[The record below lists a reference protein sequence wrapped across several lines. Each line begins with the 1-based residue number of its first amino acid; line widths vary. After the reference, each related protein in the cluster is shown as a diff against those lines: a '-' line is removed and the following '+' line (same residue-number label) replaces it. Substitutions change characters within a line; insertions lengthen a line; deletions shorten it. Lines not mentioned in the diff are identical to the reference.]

1 MAAFFY
7 KAECA
12 LQYLRRWPDQAAEVL
27 RECSLGIVRPGC
39 LGQRLLDNRASGG
52 PPQDVIAIHA
62 VSAAA
67 SAVQG
72 RGALTVANV
81 HICGEGYAGK
91 SMTRQT
97 LMRCFNSSSRL
108 LLSSPLPDIALEDGR
123 TLGMVSESLERAA
136 WLSGDTVR
144 VLFHDYG
151 GQEEFRA
158 NHAAH
163 LAAPSSVYLL
173 VVPLWD
179 KRPGPNHNKSM
190 ELEYMV
196 EKYRTWLKFINTIVP
211 ASEHKAQ
218 CITVL
223 NFARQ
228 FTAAGGDVEAVV
240 SRLTAV
246 QGSFKAN
253 PGCKLTF
260 VAAPILVNSNISA
273 SVHKRLLPTLK
284 GVIASLAQ
292 LPVPIAPAVQTVLA
306 DMQVKDKWPLFSYES
321 DLQVLLRAA
330 IREKHSPSAALV
342 SDPVVAEEVVRT
354 IAEITQGLL
363 ESRRDIV
370 VISVQGGDRISINR
384 PNWLTEQ
391 LLGSLFD
398 PRRRPDIN
406 LAVALRAVQHQ
417 GEPTHLLSGADIHR
431 AVEATLDAG
440 TRAMLDAHFIPK
452 LLQHLGVCIPV
463 VVGSDGF
470 ARGVAEGDDLAS
482 VMHWVPAFSTTAMA
496 DRHAIVLPNA
506 DHVVARQFKL
516 ADPEFCIFPPGYFS
530 SLSVDI
536 VSLYNRTNLVQL
548 FQDGMS
554 LRSGDDCFQIVVR
567 RTADE
572 KSFVVTVA
580 TAGTAPGSS
589 LAFDTMQSI
598 TKQFILGEN
607 GNSSSS
613 SWRGNVQVRE
623 FGLHPT
629 RLTEAGG
636 IPLEALLE
644 RLRDPQQRGEN
655 LAFYCGLERHRE
667 RGLLVPCLLQE
678 VLARLA
684 AVDCKLDQQHGE
696 VVSRLDTLADGV
708 SALCVSAEA
717 AEEAL
722 QRAEG
727 MGAASQEQLASLI
740 EVLSTA
746 LPATD
751 PEATTD
757 GSDAPAVKAVVQSL
771 AQHRDSVAQG
781 GLSPAQLL
789 RMKEEIVGE
798 FGRLA
803 EGMQRAAYEQLRQA
817 EEAQARRL
825 QQLLDRSREAAV
837 ADLEAALRVQQ
848 QAQGMDV
855 TQRLQQLQARLDAL
869 RAAQD
874 ADSYGL
880 HEVPL
885 LVEVEAAQPKGTV
898 KDAAKRCLYEVHRL
912 HFCCPVCGTRA
923 ASGPNKHG
931 YELRSTWGW
940 VQQAA
945 RALKVTLFA
954 LQVASLVTP
963 LPLPRL
969 AELGELL
976 PISDAKAVAGALD
989 FVRKQVQV
997 NATATIGAVRAA
1009 MEQLT
1014 PAQLQA
1020 LSVTREHVSSVR
1032 ALLLKAGDSIPPRDT
1047 GLAPVMC
1054 VDTREC
1060 AWVCAGCTDTY
1071 RDLGNACLAVK
1082 ITLD

>member
-1 MAAFFY
+1 
-7 KAECA
+7 
-12 LQYLRRWPDQAAEVL
+12 V
-27 RECSLGIVRPGC
+27 RECSLGVLRPGC
-39 LGQRLLDNRASGG
+39 LGQRLLDNKANGG

-91 SMTRQT
+91 SMTRQA
-97 LMRCFNSSSRL
+97 LMKCFNSSSRL
-108 LLSSPLPDIALEDGR
+108 LLSSTLPDIPLEEGR
-123 TLGMVSESLERAA
+123 TLGMVSASLERAA

-163 LAAPSSVYLL
+163 LAAPNSVYLL

-179 KRPGPNHNKSM
+179 KRPGPNHDKPM
-190 ELEYMV
+190 ELEYIV

-218 CITVL
+218 CVTVL
-223 NFARQ
+223 NFHRQ
-228 FTAAGGDVEAVV
+228 FTAARGSVEAVV

-246 QGSFKAN
+246 QDSFNAN
-253 PGCKLTF
+253 SYTKLTF

-284 GVIASLAQ
+284 AVIADLAQ

-321 DLQVLLRAA
+321 DLQALLRAA

-342 SDPVVAEEVVRT
+342 SDPAVAEEVVRT

-363 ESRRDIV
+363 ESRRDVV
-370 VISVQGGDRISINR
+370 VISVQGGGRISINR

-406 LAVALRAVQHQ
+406 KAAALRAVQHQ

-431 AVEATLDAG
+431 AVEATLDAS

-470 ARGVAEGDDLAS
+470 ARGVAEGDDLAH

-496 DRHAIVLPNA
+496 DKHAAVLPNA

-516 ADPEFCIFPPGYFS
+516 ADPEFCMFPPGYFS

-554 LRSGDDCFQIVVR
+554 LSSGDDNFQIVVR

-580 TAGTAPGSS
+580 TAGTEPGSS
-589 LAFDTMQSI
+589 LAFDTMQTI

-607 GNSSSS
+607 GGSSS
-613 SWRGNVQVRE
+613 SWRSNVQVRE

-629 RLTEAGG
+629 RLTEAGS

-684 AVDCKLDQQHGE
+684 AVDRKLDQQHSE
-696 VVSRLDTLADGV
+696 VVSRLEALADGV
-708 SALCVSAEA
+708 SALCVSAEK

-740 EVLSTA
+740 EVLTA
-746 LPATD
+746 GLPAEGSD
-751 PEATTD
+751 ATEE
-757 GSDAPAVKAVVQSL
+757 GSDAPAVSKVAQLL
-771 AQHRDSVAQG
+771 AQHRDQLRSAAQG
-781 GLSPAQLL
+781 GFSGTQLQQ
-789 RMKEEIVGE
+789 MKKEIVDE
-798 FGRLA
+798 FSRLA
-803 EGMQRAAYEQLRQA
+803 EGMQRAACEQLRRA
-817 EEAQARRL
+817 EEAQAQRL
-825 QQLLDRSREAAV
+825 QQLLDRSREDTV
-837 ADLEAALRVQQ
+837 ADLEAAMEALRVQQ
-848 QAQGMDV
+848 QSQSVGGIPAAV
-855 TQRLQQLQARLDAL
+855 TERLQQLQASLDAV
-869 RAAQD
+869 RATLD
-874 ADSYGL
+874 SDSYGL

-885 LVEVEAAQPKGTV
+885 LVEVVATLPKGTV
-898 KDAAKRCLYEVHRL
+898 RDAAKRCLYEVHRL
-912 HFCCPVCGTRA
+912 HFCCPACGTRA

-931 YELRSTWGW
+931 YELRSTRGW

-945 RALKVTLFA
+945 RVLKVTLFA

-989 FVRKQVQV
+989 FVRKQIQG
-997 NATATIGAVRAA
+997 NATATIGAVHAA
-1009 MEQLT
+1009 LEKQLT
-1014 PAQLQA
+1014 AAQLQA

-1032 ALLLKAGDSIPPRDT
+1032 ALLLKAEDSIPPKHS
-1047 GLAPVMC
+1047 GLAPVVC
-1054 VDTREC
+1054 AVTREC
-1060 AWVCAGCTDTY
+1060 AWVCAKCEDSY
-1071 RDLGNACLAVK
+1071 RERGNACLAVK
-1082 ITLD
+1082 ISLD